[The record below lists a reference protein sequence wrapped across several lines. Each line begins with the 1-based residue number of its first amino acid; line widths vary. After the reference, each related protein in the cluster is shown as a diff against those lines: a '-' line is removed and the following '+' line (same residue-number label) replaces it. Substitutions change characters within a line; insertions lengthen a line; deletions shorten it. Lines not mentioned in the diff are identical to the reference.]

1 MRSRTVDT
9 FATSRSEPRI
19 ARRHRGRHI
28 SAPQRDDRR
37 LDGSLL
43 GRRGRALDDRNGG
56 RLHHARAYRV
66 SSRPVTT
73 TAITVRGLRKSY
85 GDLEAVKGIDLEV
98 ATGEVF
104 ALLGPN
110 GAGKSTTVEIL
121 EGHRE
126 RTSGEVLVLG
136 HDPASGGNAL
146 RARIGIVLQ
155 EQTLEPYLTVAEAI
169 EMYRGYYP
177 APLPLDEIIEIV
189 GLEQKRD
196 ERVKRLSGGQQRRL
210 DVAIGLAGN
219 PDLLFLDEPTTGFD
233 PGARRSM
240 WKAIEN
246 LAQLGKTI
254 LLTTHYMEEAQVLAR
269 RVAIIVGGEIVAE
282 GAPETLGGRA
292 DAPTLISFRV
302 PAGAPRFH
310 PSIGATPRGNGW
322 VISTQAPTAA
332 LHALTGWAMAHEIE
346 LLDLAVARPTLEDT
360 YLALTGEGPVET
372 EEEA

>member
-1 MRSRTVDT
+1 MSPTT
-9 FATSRSEPRI
+9 EA
-19 ARRHRGRHI
+19 AI
-28 SAPQRDDRR
+28 S
-37 LDGSLL
+37 
-43 GRRGRALDDRNGG
+43 
-56 RLHHARAYRV
+56 
-66 SSRPVTT
+66 
-73 TAITVRGLRKSY
+73 VRGLRKSY
-85 GDLEAVKGIDLEV
+85 GDLEAVKGIDLEI

-126 RTSGEVLVLG
+126 RTSGDVLVLG
-136 HDPASGGNAL
+136 QDPASGGNAL
-146 RARIGIVLQ
+146 RSRIGIVLQ

-240 WKAIEN
+240 WTAIEN
-246 LAQLGKTI
+246 LASLGKTI
-254 LLTTHYMEEAQVLAR
+254 VLTTHYMEEAQVLAR
-269 RVAIIVGGEIVAE
+269 RVAIIVGGTIVAE
-282 GAPETLGGRA
+282 GAPETLGDREN
-292 DAPTLISFRV
+292 APTIISFRV
-302 PAGAPRFH
+302 PPGAPAFH
-310 PSIGATPRGNGW
+310 PSIGAKPRGTGW
-322 VISTQAPTAA
+322 TIASTEPTAA
-332 LHALTGWAMAHEIE
+332 LHALTGWAMAHEIA
-346 LLDLAVARPTLEDT
+346 LLDLSVTRPTLEDV
-360 YLALTGEGPVET
+360 YLSLTGEGGTDQPEGD
-372 EEEA
+372 A